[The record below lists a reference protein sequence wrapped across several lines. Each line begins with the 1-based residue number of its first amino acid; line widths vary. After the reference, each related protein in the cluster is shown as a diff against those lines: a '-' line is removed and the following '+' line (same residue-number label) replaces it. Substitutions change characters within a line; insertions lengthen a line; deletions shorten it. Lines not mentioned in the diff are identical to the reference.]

1 MANVVYTDG
10 DFVVRE
16 CEKGFVLIN
25 MNGEYKNHGH
35 IKSLKTAKM
44 LIRLMRNKTVPNSDY
59 LRGTVLRVS
68 LDSDYKNKV
77 LHKIEKDKNKPY
89 FININKGIKK

>member
-1 MANVVYTDG
+1 MAKVVYTEDE
-10 DFVVRE
+10 FIVRE
-16 CEKGFVLIN
+16 DDKGFVLIN
-25 MNGEYKNHGH
+25 TNGEYKNHGH
-35 IKSLKTAKM
+35 IKNLKTAKM
-44 LIRLMRNKTVPNSDY
+44 LIRLMKNKTVPNSDY

-77 LHKIEKDKNKPY
+77 LHKIEKDRNKQY